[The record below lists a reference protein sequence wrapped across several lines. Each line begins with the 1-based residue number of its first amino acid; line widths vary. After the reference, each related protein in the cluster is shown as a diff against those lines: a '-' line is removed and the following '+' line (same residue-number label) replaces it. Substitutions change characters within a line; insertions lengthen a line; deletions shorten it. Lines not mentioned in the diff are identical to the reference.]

1 MVDATQ
7 ATLGVLLIPLA
18 MSVAL
23 IIFAVWHVRKLNSI
37 NQTVRDILEKLK
49 NDNI

>member
-18 MSVAL
+18 MLGAV
-23 IIFAVWHVRKLNSI
+23 IYFAVWHVRKLNGI

-49 NDNI
+49 ND